1 MTRPM
6 KKFFNHMKQYMFRGL
21 LTLIPVGLTIFT
33 IRIVYVFIDK
43 RVTEVIAR
51 YTGHHIPGLGLLLFI
66 IVLYVTGLVASNMIG
81 KKMISVIDRI
91 SARIP
96 IIKMTYLVGKQLSNT
111 LSLPEK
117 HIFKKAV
124 LVDFFKPGTWVVG
137 FITGEIRDNQNGEV
151 FVKVFIPT
159 VPNPTSG
166 FLAIM
171 KESQVKDPHWSVEEA
186 MKMVISGGIIGPEKI
201 GRIAD

>member
-1 MTRPM
+1 M
-6 KKFFNHMKQYMFRGL
+6 KKLFHHMKQFMFRGL

-43 RVTEVIAR
+43 RVTEAVAKYI
-51 YTGHHIPGLGLLLFI
+51 GHHIPGLGLLLFI
-66 IVLYVTGLVASNMIG
+66 VALYLTGLVASNMVG
-81 KKMISVIDRI
+81 RKMISVMDRV
-91 SARIP
+91 SSRIP

-124 LVDFFKPGTWVVG
+124 LVDFFKPGVWVTG
-137 FITGEIRDNQNGEV
+137 FITGEIRDAKSGEV
-151 FVKVFIPT
+151 YVKVFIPT

-166 FLAIM
+166 FLAVM
-171 KESQVKDPHWSVEEA
+171 KESQVKDPHWTVEEA
-186 MKMVISGGIIGPEKI
+186 MKMCISGGIIGPGEI
-201 GRIAD
+201 GIPAD